1 MSSAL
6 DDLPSVDSF
15 FGFDLKT
22 GSMIVAALGV
32 VHPMAHGCTFFMPL
46 SYLLVTV
53 WILVALFFAASI
65 VLFWGLSNNNEFLC
79 ALWVWYTV
87 VFVAVMLMMM
97 IMLALVFTSRRQR
110 SRVFVVILGMLW
122 YMLTIYFILV
132 VNSHRKTL
140 VNQDNTAQLKAMRKA
155 GQVNSSRVLEAM
167 ADQPQF
173 QCSSLA
179 PSMQNRIRGQ
189 PMFRPELSFQGRN
202 RTKK

>member
-1 MSSAL
+1 
-6 DDLPSVDSF
+6 
-15 FGFDLKT
+15 
-22 GSMIVAALGV
+22 
-32 VHPMAHGCTFFMPL
+32 MAHGCTFFMPL